1 MLQHAASRCNTLQ
14 YIVCSCVR
22 GSTKRIHR
30 HFSIQKYS
38 HTLQHIKAFTDTSE
52 YKSIHRHF
60 WMQKYLQTLQLTKV
74 FTDTSAYE
82 SIYRHYRIQ
91 KYSQTLQRVF
101 RWATRAP
108 TRNHL
113 SLWLWIRCI
122 CHLAGFAR
130 LVWGRS
136 QTPLPLNEA
145 RPASELW
152 DLPQAGRASI
162 RVCGVCLSQR
172 EWCLPHSEWV
182 VSSSFR
188 VSGVLSILGRCH
200 RGSTKNALKCLWI
213 RRCGARLLPPLS
225 STSLLESS
233 VCIYV
238 YVYIYVYMYI
248 HMCI

>member
-38 HTLQHIKAFTDTSE
+38 QTLQHIKAFTDTSE

-74 FTDTSAYE
+74 FTDTLAYE

-113 SLWLWIRCI
+113 SLLLWMRCI
-122 CHLAGFAR
+122 AYTWQGLLDWFEVDLRHHSLWMR
-130 LVWGRS
+130 LV
-136 QTPLPLNEA
+136 QLPSSEIYLKLDE
-145 RPASELW
+145 PQSECVVSASVR
-152 DLPQAGRASI
+152 GS
-162 RVCGVCLSQR
+162 GVCLIQS
-172 EWCLPHSEWV
+172 ELCLPHSEWV
-182 VSSSFR
+182 VYYLFW
-188 VSGVLSILGRCH
+188 
-200 RGSTKNALKCLWI
+200 A
-213 RRCGARLLPPLS
+213 GAIVAQRK
-225 STSLLESS
+225 TRWS
-233 VCIYV
+233 VCE
-238 YVYIYVYMYI
+238 
-248 HMCI
+248 